1 MQGCSHACYHIL
13 LLMSVC
19 TWDRCA
25 AVQCIDGEHH
35 YTDGPPAAK
44 LMESFQKRCDNQITT
59 LEILAISVGLSTFC
73 DKLSGRKVVIFGDNT
88 GAEAS
93 VRKGASRAWDQCQ
106 LIHEIWTLVLYQL
119 CLCSFGNQKVI
130 ALCQA
135 LMQHMHLWIER
146 VSSEDN
152 ISDLPSREQ
161 YDLMYCL
168 GAQWRSPTVAKLFLT

>member
-1 MQGCSHACYHIL
+1 MQLEIAENHEWNAPESPPAYLWVDARGVPPRYAGLLACMLSH
-13 LLMSVC
+13 SVADDC
-19 TWDRCA
+19 LHLDRCA
-25 AVQCIDGEHH
+25 AVLCIDGEHH

-119 CLCSFGNQKVI
+119 CLCSFGNQ
-130 ALCQA
+130 
-135 LMQHMHLWIER
+135 
-146 VSSEDN
+146 
-152 ISDLPSREQ
+152 
-161 YDLMYCL
+161 
-168 GAQWRSPTVAKLFLT
+168 